1 MSLIENLRESPKQL
15 APSSKF
21 TVFNGVLYLSAGGLL
36 IAWPGAVQTLLF
48 GPAFEG
54 REESLIRVLGMAVAI
69 IGWLYVFGGRTGGK
83 QVVAA
88 SVLDRIV
95 LVPLVLVPIA
105 MSGVFPTLLGTLA
118 VLDPLLGLVAWYLL
132 AKENRETNANGSR
145 TAE

>member
-1 MSLIENLRESPKQL
+1 MSLIHNLRESPKQL
-15 APSSKF
+15 SISSKF
-21 TVFNGVLYLSAGGLL
+21 TVLNGALYLSAGGLL

-69 IGWLYVFGGRTGGK
+69 IGWLYVFGGRSGGK
-83 QVVAA
+83 QVAA

-105 MSGVFPTLLGTLA
+105 LTGVFPTLLVTFA
-118 VLDPLLGLVAWYLL
+118 IIDVVLGLVAWYLL
-132 AKENRETNANGSR
+132 AQENRETSD
-145 TAE
+145 